1 MSTRLP
7 TNISFACTKKSLT
20 GLPANL
26 EAASNEQVTMMGA
39 PVGRLFNIT
48 FKDRY
53 SALADGDLLVNEADA
68 TDTYRIRGVKYTL
81 GPRLLHTHCL
91 AERGGSK

>member
-1 MSTRLP
+1 M
-7 TNISFACTKKSLT
+7 
-20 GLPANL
+20 
-26 EAASNEQVTMMGA
+26 QGA
-39 PVGRLFNIT
+39 PVGRLFTIT

-68 TDTYRIRGVKYTL
+68 TDTYRIRGVKHTL